1 MKQRAL
7 QVIAQLLELE
17 SISPLPIDER
27 GNYGIACDHMNKVPL
42 AGMALWRQL
51 VGVS

>member
-1 MKQRAL
+1 MKQRVL

-27 GNYGIACDHMNKVPL
+27 ANYSIACDHMNKVSL
-42 AGMALWRQL
+42 LGMTLWRQL
-51 VGVS
+51 VNIS